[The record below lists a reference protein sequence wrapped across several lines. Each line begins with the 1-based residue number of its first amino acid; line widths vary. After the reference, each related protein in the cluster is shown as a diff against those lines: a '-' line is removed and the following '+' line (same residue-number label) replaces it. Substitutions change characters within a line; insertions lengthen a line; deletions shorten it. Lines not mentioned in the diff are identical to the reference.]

1 MKKFSIKAFTAAF
14 FAAIVVVF
22 AGCDKLPSAEK
33 IENVSKTIGYA
44 AGLTCDLTKVSD
56 KTRTVTLEVM
66 DIVDDVI
73 PLTNQTFIAA
83 WTPVIDETI
92 SNFVN
97 KGKITASEGV
107 IVKAV
112 MAAVTQGLDY
122 VFEVRWPKAK
132 EYKELVSAAVRGFTE
147 GFKTV
152 IKPANMKA
160 AAGFD
165 YDEDEFRKAQT
176 WFKANPRN

>member
-1 MKKFSIKAFTAAF
+1 MKKFSIKAFAMAFLTAV
-14 FAAIVVVF
+14 AIVF
-22 AGCDKLPSAEK
+22 TGCDQVPSAEK
-33 IENVSKTIGYA
+33 IETVSKTVGYA
-44 AGLTCDLTKVSD
+44 AGLTCDLTKISD
-56 KTRTVTLEVM
+56 KSRTATLEVM

-73 PLTNQTFIAA
+73 PLTNQTFTVA

-112 MAAVTQGLDY
+112 MSAVTQGLDY
-122 VFEVRWPKAK
+122 VFEIRWPKAK

-152 IKPANMKA
+152 IKPVNMKA